1 MRRVSRSVPVRRGS
15 SDSSESNGGTVIRRI
30 SRNPRRWAGWRLD
43 LERMEP
49 AESPPI
55 VLGLVAVI
63 ILVLANAFFVA
74 AEFALVG
81 ARRTRLDEMARAGDR
96 KARLARRAVQS
107 LDRYISATQLGIT
120 LASLGLG
127 WIGEPALAG
136 LIGGAFAWLPAPLS
150 VIATHGVASA
160 IAFIIITI
168 LHIILGE
175 LVPKAIALL
184 YPEVVSSWLAAPL
197 IGFAW
202 VMAMPIALLNGTAN
216 RLLRAL
222 GIDPPGESERL
233 HSPEEIRM
241 LVEQSTEGGSLLR
254 EDARLLEGVFEF
266 SEKTAQEVM
275 TPRTQMAA
283 LEADLTVEAAADQ
296 VAITGRSRYPAFTE
310 SLDEIIGVVH
320 AKDIL
325 GALRSRPGQTIRTI
339 MRPPL
344 FVPGTREVEDVLA
357 DMKRLKTHL
366 AIVLDEYGGTA
377 GLVTMEDLLEEIV
390 GPIYDEHDP
399 QDRVGPTDGAPR
411 LEGSLPISEFNAQF
425 DTALDDTDYTTI
437 GGYIFGQ
444 LGRLPRVG
452 DRVTV
457 GPFTLEVVEMEGRR
471 VKTVRVHAER
481 PQEAAPKP
489 A

>member
-1 MRRVSRSVPVRRGS
+1 MLRLSDMQESQPGS
-15 SDSSESNGGTVIRRI
+15 IGL
-30 SRNPRRWAGWRLD
+30 RL
-43 LERMEP
+43 L
-49 AESPPI
+49 AVV
-55 VLGLVAVI
+55 VLVV
-63 ILVLANAFFVA
+63 ANAFFVA
-74 AEFALVG
+74 AEFALVS
-81 ARRTRLDEMARAGDR
+81 ARRTRIEALIRQGDR
-96 KARLARRAVQS
+96 KAKAVRAAQQD
-107 LDRYISATQLGIT
+107 LYRQLSAAQLGIT
-120 LASLGLG
+120 VASILLGFVAEDTVAYFFRQWLAALPTWLAFLGR
-127 WIGEPALAG
+127 AG
-136 LIGGAFAWLPAPLS
+136 VAS
-150 VIATHGVASA
+150 VIALSL
-160 IAFIIITI
+160 ISF
-168 LHIILGE
+168 LHVVFGE
-175 LVPKAIALL
+175 QAPKAVAITHPEAVSRWVATPLL
-184 YPEVVSSWLAAPL
+184 IFSWITRPAT
-197 IGFAW
+197 G
-202 VMAMPIALLNGTAN
+202 LLNSSAN
-216 RLLRAL
+216 WLIRHM
-222 GIDPPGESERL
+222 GIKGASPELERI

-241 LVEQSTEGGSLLR
+241 LVEQSEEGGSLQQQ
-254 EDARLLEGVFEF
+254 DARLLEGVFEF

-283 LEADLTVEAAADQ
+283 LDADLTVEAAADQ
-296 VAITGRSRYPAFTE
+296 VAITGRSRYPAYTD

-339 MRPPL
+339 LRPPL

-411 LEGSLPISEFNAQF
+411 IDGSMPISEFNNQF
-425 DTALDDTDYTTI
+425 DAALDDADYTTI

-452 DRVTV
+452 DRVTI
-457 GPFTLEVVEMEGRR
+457 GPLTFEVVEMEGRR
-471 VKTVRVHAER
+471 VKTVRLHTGKPE
-481 PQEAAPKP
+481 ETAAPKP

>member
-1 MRRVSRSVPVRRGS
+1 
-15 SDSSESNGGTVIRRI
+15 
-30 SRNPRRWAGWRLD
+30 
-43 LERMEP
+43 MEP

-55 VLGLVAVI
+55 LLGLIAVVV
-63 ILVLANAFFVA
+63 LVLANAFFVA
-74 AEFALVG
+74 AEFGLVG

-136 LIGGAFAWLPAPLS
+136 LIEGGFAWLPRPFAA
-150 VIATHGVASA
+150 VVTHGVASA
-160 IAFIIITI
+160 IAFIIITV

-175 LVPKAIALL
+175 LVPKAVALL
-184 YPEVVSSWLAAPL
+184 YPEQVSGWVTAPL
-197 IGFAW
+197 MGFAW
-202 VMAMPIALLNGTAN
+202 IMAGPIAVLNGTAN
-216 RLLRAL
+216 RLLGLL
-222 GIDPPGESERL
+222 GIDPPGEHERL

-241 LVEQSTEGGSLLR
+241 LVEQSTEGGSLLQQ
-254 EDARLLEGVFEF
+254 DARLLEGVFEF

-283 LEADLTVEAAADQ
+283 LDADLTVEAAADQ
-296 VAITGRSRYPAFTE
+296 VALHGRSRYPAYTE
-310 SLDEIIGVVH
+310 SLDDIIGVVH

-325 GALRSRPGQTIRTI
+325 AALRSRPGQTIRVI

-366 AIVLDEYGGTA
+366 ALVLDEYGGTA

-399 QDRVGPTDGAPR
+399 QDRSGPDEGAPK
-411 LEGSLPISEFNAQF
+411 LDGSTPISEFN
-425 DTALDDTDYTTI
+425 TEYNLKLDDTDYTTI

-452 DRVTV
+452 DRITV
-457 GPFTLEVVEMEGRR
+457 GPYVLEVVEMDGRR
-471 VKTVRVHAER
+471 VKTIRLHSLR
-481 PQEAAPKP
+481 PEEARKPEDTAAAKP

>member
-1 MRRVSRSVPVRRGS
+1 MQS
-15 SDSSESNGGTVIRRI
+15 
-30 SRNPRRWAGWRLD
+30 
-43 LERMEP
+43 

-55 VLGLVAVI
+55 FVGLVAVVV
-63 ILVLANAFFVA
+63 LVLANAFFVA

-81 ARRTRLDEMARAGDR
+81 ARRTRLDEMARSGDR

-136 LIGGAFAWLPAPLS
+136 LIENGFSWLPSS
-150 VIATHGVASA
+150 VATIATHGVASA
-160 IAFIIITI
+160 IAFMIITV

-175 LVPKAIALL
+175 LVPKAISLL
-184 YPEVVSSWLAAPL
+184 YPEVVSTWLAAPL
-197 IGFAW
+197 MGFAW
-202 VMAMPIALLNGTAN
+202 IMAGPIAVLNGTAN
-216 RLLRAL
+216 RLLGLL
-222 GIDPPGESERL
+222 GIDPPGEHERL

-241 LVEQSTEGGSLLR
+241 LVEQSTEGGSLQGQ
-254 EDARLLEGVFEF
+254 DARLLEGVFEF
-266 SEKTAQEVM
+266 SEKTAQDVM
-275 TPRTQMAA
+275 TPRTKMAA
-283 LEADLTVEAAADQ
+283 LGADLTVEEAADQ
-296 VAITGRSRYPAFTE
+296 VAVYGRSRYPVFAD

-325 GALRSRPGQTIRTI
+325 AALRARPGQTVRVI

-390 GPIYDEHDP
+390 GPIYDEYDP
-399 QDRVGPTDGAPR
+399 LDRAGPTDGAPR
-411 LEGSLPISEFNAQF
+411 LDGSMTISEFNSQLGAS
-425 DTALDDTDYTTI
+425 LDDTDYTTI

-452 DRVTV
+452 DRVSV
-457 GPFTLEVVEMEGRR
+457 GPFTFEVVEMEGRR
-471 VKTVRVHAER
+471 VKTIRLHS
-481 PQEAAPKP
+481 PKP
-489 A
+489 EEAPAAKPG

>member
-1 MRRVSRSVPVRRGS
+1 
-15 SDSSESNGGTVIRRI
+15 
-30 SRNPRRWAGWRLD
+30 
-43 LERMEP
+43 MEP
-49 AESPPI
+49 AESPKI
-55 VLGLVAVI
+55 VLGLVAVVV
-63 ILVLANAFFVA
+63 LVLANAFFVA

-81 ARRTRLDEMARAGDR
+81 ARRTRLDELASEGNA

-107 LDRYISATQLGIT
+107 LGRYISATQLGIT
-120 LASLGLG
+120 LTSLGLG

-136 LIGGAFAWLPAPLS
+136 LIANGFSWLPRPFAA
-150 VIATHGVASA
+150 IATHGVASA
-160 IAFIIITI
+160 IAFIIISM
-168 LHIILGE
+168 LHITLGE
-175 LVPKAIALL
+175 LVPKAVALVYPETVSMWLTPPLTAFAWIMSGPIALL
-184 YPEVVSSWLAAPL
+184 Y
-197 IGFAW
+197 
-202 VMAMPIALLNGTAN
+202 GTAN
-216 RLLRAL
+216 RLLRLL
-222 GIDPPGESERL
+222 GIRQPPGETERL
-233 HSPEEIRM
+233 HSPEEIRL
-241 LVEQSTEGGSLLR
+241 LVEQSQEGGSLLQ

-283 LEADLTVEAAADQ
+283 LEADLTVEEAADQ
-296 VAITGRSRYPAFTE
+296 VAIHGRSRYPAFTE
-310 SLDEIIGVVH
+310 SLDDIIGVVH

-325 GALRSRPGQTIRTI
+325 AALRQRPGQTIRVI

-399 QDRVGPTDGAPR
+399 QDRPGPDEGAPR
-411 LEGSLPISEFNAQF
+411 LDGSMPISEFNSQYGAS
-425 DTALDDTDYTTI
+425 LDDTDYTTI

-457 GPFTLEVVEMEGRR
+457 GPFTFEVVEMDGRR
-471 VKTVRVHAER
+471 VKTVRLHAAKPE
-481 PQEAAPKP
+481 EADAAAKP

>member
-1 MRRVSRSVPVRRGS
+1 
-15 SDSSESNGGTVIRRI
+15 
-30 SRNPRRWAGWRLD
+30 
-43 LERMEP
+43 MEP
-49 AESPPI
+49 AGSPPI
-55 VLGLVAVI
+55 ALGLIAVVV
-63 ILVLANAFFVA
+63 LVLANAFFVA

-81 ARRTRLDEMARAGDR
+81 ARRTRLDELARAGDR

-136 LIGGAFAWLPAPLS
+136 LIEGGFSWLPRPLAG
-150 VIATHGVASA
+150 IATHGVASA

-175 LVPKAIALL
+175 LVPKAVALI
-184 YPEVVSSWLAAPL
+184 YPEQVSGWVTAPL
-197 IGFAW
+197 MGFAW
-202 VMAMPIALLNGTAN
+202 IMAGPIAVLNGTAN
-216 RLLRAL
+216 RLLKVL
-222 GIDPPGESERL
+222 GIDPPGEHERL
-233 HSPEEIRM
+233 HSPEEIRI
-241 LVEQSTEGGSLLR
+241 LVEQSTEGGSLLQ

-296 VAITGRSRYPAFTE
+296 VAIHGRSRYPAYTE
-310 SLDEIIGVVH
+310 SLDDIIGVVH

-325 GALRSRPGQTIRTI
+325 AAIRARPGQTIRVI
-339 MRPPL
+339 MRAPL

-357 DMKRLKTHL
+357 DMKRIKNHL

-399 QDRVGPTDGAPR
+399 QDRPGQQEGGPR
-411 LEGSLPISEFNAQF
+411 LDGSMPISDFNSEYGSS
-425 DTALDDTDYTTI
+425 LDDTDYTTV
-437 GGYIFGQ
+437 GGYVFGQ

-452 DRVTV
+452 DRVSV
-457 GPFTLEVVEMEGRR
+457 GPFILEVIEMDGRR
-471 VKTVRVHAER
+471 VKTIRLHVVRPEDAPAREDTT
-481 PQEAAPKP
+481 AAKP